1 MILQYPAAS
10 ASKYLSIGFTALWG
24 ILHDR
29 KYAHFPANGIRCA
42 AIRCF
47 AKKPHRGDN
56 YFILSIILASQRTK
70 LVILNP

>member
-1 MILQYPAAS
+1 MILQYPAVS

-29 KYAHFPANGIRCA
+29 KYAHFSANGIRYA

-47 AKKPHRGDN
+47 AKEPHKS
-56 YFILSIILASQRTK
+56 FTLFTILALRSRK
-70 LVILNP
+70 SAIFNP

>member
-24 ILHDR
+24 ILHHR
-29 KYAHFPANGIRCA
+29 KYTHSQANRMLYT

-56 YFILSIILASQRTK
+56 YFILSIILASQRK
-70 LVILNP
+70 KQVILNP